1 MSSILYLKIEQC
13 ILVERT
19 KVLIGDFAQ
28 MECADKNVVNRLR
41 QEHFMNVHKNSN
53 QRTVVSVLA
62 VIQKIHEIYPKLEV
76 QNIGESDFIIGIKP
90 KEASK
95 IMTMI
100 KVIVICLISF
110 FGSVFAMMTFNEDVS
125 ALDSFRKVYTWVMGT
140 APQGATILELS
151 YSIGTSVGI
160 IVFFNHFGKKR
171 LTEEPSPVEVE
182 MSGYDQQVYQTVIR
196 QSGRKGIEKDVH

>member
-41 QEHFMNVHKNSN
+41 QEHFMNVHENSN

-90 KEASK
+90 KESSK

-110 FGSVFAMMTFNEDVS
+110 FFHYFNVHGS
-125 ALDSFRKVYTWVMGT
+125 
-140 APQGATILELS
+140 
-151 YSIGTSVGI
+151 
-160 IVFFNHFGKKR
+160 
-171 LTEEPSPVEVE
+171 
-182 MSGYDQQVYQTVIR
+182 
-196 QSGRKGIEKDVH
+196 

>member
-110 FGSVFAMMTFNEDVS
+110 FGSVFAMMTFNEDAVTIFS
-125 ALDSFRKVYTWVMGT
+125 GISRK
-140 APQGATILELS
+140 
-151 YSIGTSVGI
+151 
-160 IVFFNHFGKKR
+160 
-171 LTEEPSPVEVE
+171 
-182 MSGYDQQVYQTVIR
+182 
-196 QSGRKGIEKDVH
+196 RKNS